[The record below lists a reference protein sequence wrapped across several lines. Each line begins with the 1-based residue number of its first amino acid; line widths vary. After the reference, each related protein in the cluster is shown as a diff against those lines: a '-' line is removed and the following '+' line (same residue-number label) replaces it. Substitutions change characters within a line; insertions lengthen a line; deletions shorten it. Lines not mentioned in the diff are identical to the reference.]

1 MPPTP
6 AFPAST
12 KYIPVPAQALG
23 PLLAEIDSLAELK
36 CTLRLIGMVHQRR
49 SKRLWVATSELENDA
64 ILVDALAQEPEGSKQ
79 AIIRGVQLAVTRGA
93 LLEAEQGNEKAL
105 FLNDEPGRKA
115 MARLGEVEVEEP
127 ASSSQGDDRPNIFVL
142 YEENVGSL
150 TPLLTEELK
159 EAESLYP
166 WPWIEEAFRIAVS
179 LNHRSWRYIARI
191 LERWDT
197 EGKDDGEPR
206 RHSQTTDPKES
217 DPKEYLRRYSHLA
230 R

>member
-1 MPPTP
+1 MPPTL
-6 AFPAST
+6 AFPART

-49 SKRLWVATSELENDA
+49 SKRLWVTTSELENDS
-64 ILVDALAQEPEGSKQ
+64 ILADALAQEPEGSKQ
-79 AIIRGVQLAVTRGA
+79 AIIKGVQLAITRGT
-93 LLEAEQGNEKAL
+93 LLEAEQNNEKVL

-115 MARLGEVEVEEP
+115 MAQLGEVIVEEP
-127 ASSSQGDDRPNIFVL
+127 APPSQCDDRPNIFVL
-142 YEENVGSL
+142 YEQNIGSL

-159 EAESLYP
+159 EAESVYP

-191 LERWDT
+191 LERWAT

-206 RHSQTTDPKES
+206 RHSQKIDR
-217 DPKEYLRRYSHLA
+217 KEYLRRYGYLA